1 MESMSIRKRR
11 FYFPTPVAPER
22 AHVVGTARLRCPRI
36 RQLPDGVPTSRQ
48 LSTQRRGYF
57 RARWRREFEYRWRN
71 WGARLI

>member
-11 FYFPTPVAPER
+11 FYFPTPIAPEG
-22 AHVVGTARLRCPRI
+22 AHVVGAARLHCPRTPP
-36 RQLPDGVPTSRQ
+36 RGVPTSRQ
-48 LSTQRRGYF
+48 LSTERRGYF

>member
-22 AHVVGTARLRCPRI
+22 AHVVGTARLRCPRNPP
-36 RQLPDGVPTSRQ
+36 RGVPASRQ
-48 LSTQRRGYF
+48 LSTERRGYF
-57 RARWRREFEYRWRN
+57 RTRWRREFEYRWRN